1 MNRIPI
7 IVIDA
12 FPQRLRSPAR
22 ATPSQVAARKLVWRT
37 ALPQAVA
44 LYDIAHDPSEKDN
57 KAAENL
63 DKVVALQKR
72 VNTLAVAMVTPLI
85 LQTEF
90 NAMKQRTSLPPALPD
105 ENVLTGGN

>member
-22 ATPSQVAARKLVWRT
+22 ATPKPSRRSEARLAHGPAPSGR
-37 ALPQAVA
+37 ALR
-44 LYDIAHDPSEKDN
+44 HRDPSEKDN

>member
-1 MNRIPI
+1 M
-7 IVIDA
+7 
-12 FPQRLRSPAR
+12 
-22 ATPSQVAARKLVWRT
+22 
-37 ALPQAVA
+37 
-44 LYDIAHDPSEKDN
+44 
-57 KAAENL
+57 
-63 DKVVALQKR
+63 ALQKR